1 MKTNL
6 LKILI
11 VALIIFLIDIKLFA
25 QQKSEEENAA
35 SNATNPLAFV
45 TKLQF
50 QPNYVFKDPK
60 GDQLSLINRLIQP
73 TATIGLPF
81 IKSKN
86 PKKVYTIYR
95 LEVPV
100 ISQTISDSQSVL
112 NATGL
117 SDLVFLDA
125 IAFKHK
131 WGLLGIGPA
140 LIIPAASPEIF
151 GSGKWSAG
159 PVAVLLYTKTKGMQL
174 GALVQQFFSFAGSE
188 TREDQNF
195 MFFQPI
201 FNLIFGKGY
210 FLQFSPIMKFDWKKV
225 EYSVPVSP
233 AFGRAFAKNLSMS
246 IAPEYVISGPA
257 QGDFAIK
264 LNINVM
270 FVPLL

>member
-1 MKTNL
+1 M
-6 LKILI
+6 KIL
-11 VALIIFLIDIKLFA
+11 ATLILICSISFRLNA
-25 QQKSEEENAA
+25 QQEKEEESAA

-50 QPNYVFKDPK
+50 QPNYVFKDPD
-60 GDQLSLINRLIQP
+60 GDQLSLINRIIQP

-95 LEVPV
+95 LEIPI

-125 IAFKHK
+125 IAFKNE

-140 LIIPAASPEIF
+140 LIIPTASPEIF

-210 FLQFSPIMKFDWKKV
+210 FLQFSPIMKFDWKKSK
-225 EYSVPVSP
+225 YSVPVSP

-257 QGDFAIK
+257 KGDFAIK
-264 LNINVM
+264 LNINAM
-270 FVPLL
+270 FVPL